1 MLEQQLALHN
11 SEGLYGLMEQAG
23 RALDAHLQHDW
34 PHAQRLW
41 IFCGQGNNGG
51 DGYVLA
57 RLARQ
62 RGLIVE
68 VYALGAPKP
77 DSEAA
82 RAYQLWL
89 ADGGQ
94 VQTSLPVVSDATHGP
109 DLLVDALLGIG
120 PQVPLQGRV
129 LEWIDYINRQP
140 APVLAVDLPSG
151 LHCVSGAPLG
161 TAVRA
166 SRTITF
172 VGWKPGLL
180 TGQGPELTG
189 PITLC
194 PLVTE
199 SIVTESMEAAAL
211 GHDDVTVSRFGTLL
225 RADYG
230 LARYALPPRSR
241 TAHKGSC
248 GRVLVLGGGLGMPGA
263 IRLAA
268 EAALRTG
275 AGLVRVASRTEHQ
288 LLVLAGRPEL
298 MWAASGRSNTDYSAS
313 AAWASVRVLGPG
325 LGQDEWA
332 RSLWSAQL
340 ALPGPLVLDADGLNL
355 LAEAP
360 VYREDWILTPHPG
373 EAARLLACTVAEV
386 EQDRLLAV
394 RRLQQQYG
402 GVVLLK
408 GAGTLVSDGKTIWLC
423 QEGNPGMASGGM
435 GDLLSGIIAALW
447 GQGLSP
453 ATAAWVGV
461 CVHGEAADIAARD
474 GERGMLASD
483 LLPFI
488 RRLVNPVESLDEH

>member
-11 SEGLYGLMEQAG
+11 PEGLYGLMEQAG
-23 RALDAHLQHDW
+23 AALDAHLQRDW

-94 VQTSLPVVSDATHGP
+94 VQTSLPMDPDATHRP

-129 LEWIDYINRQP
+129 LEWIDYINRQSV
-140 APVLAVDLPSG
+140 PVLAVDLPSG
-151 LHCVSGAPLG
+151 LHGATGCSLG
-161 TAVRA
+161 SVVRA
-166 SRTITF
+166 THTVTF
-172 VGWKPGLL
+172 IGLKPGLF
-180 TGQGPELTG
+180 TGQGPEVSG
-189 PITLC
+189 IVSLC
-194 PLVTE
+194 PLAEQSRMATW
-199 SIVTESMEAAAL
+199 I
-211 GHDDVTVSRFGTLL
+211 GCDDLTVSRFGILL
-225 RADYG
+225 KVDYEA
-230 LARYALPPRSR
+230 ARRELPPRSR
-241 TAHKGSC
+241 VAHKGRC
-248 GRVLVLGGGLGMPGA
+248 GRVLVVGGGLGMPGA

-275 AGLVRVASRTEHQ
+275 AGLVKVASRIEHQ
-288 LLVLAGRPEL
+288 SVILSGRPEL
-298 MWAASGRSNTDYSAS
+298 MWSACGTCNTDYAAS
-313 AAWASVRVLGPG
+313 AVWASVRVLGPG
-325 LGQDEWA
+325 LGLDEWA
-332 RSLWSAQL
+332 RSLWEAQVL
-340 ALPGPLVLDADGLNL
+340 RPGPLVLDADALNL

-394 RRLQQQYG
+394 RRLQQRYG

-408 GAGTLVSDGKTIWLC
+408 GAGTLVCDEKNIWLC

-453 ATAAWVGV
+453 AVAAWVGV

-488 RRLVNPVESLDEH
+488 RRLVNSVESLDEH

>member
-11 SEGLYGLMEQAG
+11 PEGLYGLMEQAG
-23 RALDAHLQHDW
+23 AALDAHLQQDW
-34 PHAQRLW
+34 PQVQRLW

-62 RGLIVE
+62 RGLTVQL
-68 VYALGAPKP
+68 YALGAPKP
-77 DSEAA
+77 DTEAA

-94 VQTSLPVVSDATHGP
+94 VQTSLPMEPDTAQAP

-120 PQVPLQGRV
+120 PQTPLQGVV
-129 LEWIDYINRQP
+129 LEWIDYLNRQP
-140 APVLAVDLPSG
+140 VPVLAVDLPSG
-151 LHCVSGAPLG
+151 LQGATGTPLG
-161 TAVRA
+161 AAVHA
-166 SRTITF
+166 SRTVTF
-172 VGWKPGLL
+172 IGWKPGLL
-180 TGQGPELTG
+180 TGQGPELAG
-189 PITLC
+189 SVSLC
-194 PLVTE
+194 PLVAE
-199 SIVTESMEAAAL
+199 SRVAEAL
-211 GHDDVTVSRFGTLL
+211 GIDDVAVSRFGMLL
-225 RADYG
+225 HADYG
-230 LARYALPPRSR
+230 LARHALPPRSR
-241 TAHKGSC
+241 IAHKGSC
-248 GRVLVLGGGLGMPGA
+248 GRVLVLGGGLGTPGA

-268 EAALRTG
+268 EAALRAG
-275 AGLVRVASRTEHQ
+275 AGLVRVASRAEHQ
-288 LLVLAGRPEL
+288 WLVLAGRPEL
-298 MWAASGRSNTDYSAS
+298 MWSTSGTSNTDYAAS

-332 RSLWSAQL
+332 RALWSAQL

-355 LAEAP
+355 LAETP
-360 VYREDWILTPHPG
+360 VYRDDWILTPHPG

-408 GAGTLVSDGKTIWLC
+408 GAGTLVCDGKTIWLC

-453 ATAAWVGV
+453 AAAAWVGV

-488 RRLVNPVESLDEH
+488 RRLVNPVESSG

>member
-11 SEGLYGLMEQAG
+11 PEGLYGLMERAG
-23 RALDAHLQHDW
+23 AALDAHLQRDW

-62 RGLIVE
+62 RGLTVE

-94 VQTSLPVVSDATHGP
+94 VQASLPMDPDATHQP

-120 PQVPLQGRV
+120 PQTLLQGRI
-129 LEWIDYINRQP
+129 LEWIDYINRQS

-151 LHCVSGAPLG
+151 LHCVSGTPLG
-161 TAVRA
+161 SAVRA
-166 SRTITF
+166 SRTLTF
-172 VGWKPGLL
+172 IGWKPGLL

-189 PITLC
+189 SITLC
-194 PLVTE
+194 PLVAE
-199 SIVTESMEAAAL
+199 SMVTESMAAVAL
-211 GHDDVTVSRFGTLL
+211 GHDEVAVSRFGTLL

-230 LARYALPPRSR
+230 LARYALPPRAR

-268 EAALRTG
+268 EAALRAG
-275 AGLVRVASRTEHQ
+275 AGLVRVASRAEHQ
-288 LLVLAGRPEL
+288 LLVLTGRPEL
-298 MWAASGRSNTDYSAS
+298 MWSASGTSSTDYAAS

-332 RSLWSAQL
+332 RTLWAAQL

-360 VYREDWILTPHPG
+360 VYREEWILTPHPG

-386 EQDRLLAV
+386 EQDRLFAV
-394 RRLQQQYG
+394 RRLQQRYG

-408 GAGTLVSDGKTIWLC
+408 GAGTLVCDGKTIWLC

-453 ATAAWVGV
+453 ATAAWAGA

-488 RRLVNPVESLDEH
+488 RRLVNSVESLDEH

>member
-11 SEGLYGLMEQAG
+11 PEGLYGLMERAG
-23 RALDAHLQHDW
+23 AALDAHLQQDW
-34 PHAQRLW
+34 PQVQRLW

-62 RGLIVE
+62 RGLTVQL
-68 VYALGAPKP
+68 YALGAPKP
-77 DSEAA
+77 DTEAA

-94 VQTSLPVVSDATHGP
+94 VQTSLPMDFDATQAP

-120 PQVPLQGRV
+120 PQTLLQGAV
-129 LEWIDYINRQP
+129 LDWIDYLNRQP
-140 APVLAVDLPSG
+140 VPVLAVDLPSG
-151 LHCVSGAPLG
+151 LHGATGAPLG
-161 TAVRA
+161 AAVHA
-166 SRTITF
+166 SRTVTF
-172 VGWKPGLL
+172 IGWKPGLL

-189 PITLC
+189 SVSLC
-194 PLVTE
+194 PLVAK
-199 SIVTESMEAAAL
+199 SMVAESMLAEVL
-211 GHDDVTVSRFGTLL
+211 GIDDVAVSRFGTLL
-225 RADYG
+225 RADYT
-230 LARYALPPRSR
+230 LARHALPPRSR
-241 TAHKGSC
+241 IAHKGNC
-248 GRVLVLGGGLGMPGA
+248 GRVLVLGGGLGTPGA

-268 EAALRTG
+268 EAALRAG
-275 AGLVRVASRTEHQ
+275 SGLVRVASRAEHQ
-288 LLVLAGRPEL
+288 WLVLAGRPEL
-298 MWAASGRSNTDYSAS
+298 MWSASGTSNTDYAAS

-332 RSLWSAQL
+332 RAIWSAQL

-360 VYREDWILTPHPG
+360 VYRDDWVLTPHPG
-373 EAARLLACTVAEV
+373 EAARLLACSVAEI

-394 RRLQQQYG
+394 RRLQQRYG

-408 GAGTLVSDGKTIWLC
+408 GAGTLVCDDKTIWLC

-453 ATAAWVGV
+453 AAAAWVGV

-488 RRLVNPVESLDEH
+488 RRLVNPVESSG

>member
-11 SEGLYGLMEQAG
+11 PEGLYGLMERAG
-23 RALDAHLQHDW
+23 AALDAHLQRDW

-62 RGLIVE
+62 RGLTVE

-94 VQTSLPVVSDATHGP
+94 VQASLPMDPDATHQP

-120 PQVPLQGRV
+120 PQTLLQGRI
-129 LEWIDYINRQP
+129 LEWIDYINRQS

-151 LHCVSGAPLG
+151 LHCVSGTPLG
-161 TAVRA
+161 SAVRA
-166 SRTITF
+166 SRTLTF
-172 VGWKPGLL
+172 IGWKPGLL

-189 PITLC
+189 SITLC
-194 PLVTE
+194 PLVAE
-199 SIVTESMEAAAL
+199 SMVTESMAAVAL
-211 GHDDVTVSRFGTLL
+211 GHDEVAVSRFGTLL

-230 LARYALPPRSR
+230 LARYALPPRAR

-268 EAALRTG
+268 EAALRAG
-275 AGLVRVASRTEHQ
+275 AGLVRVASRAEHQ
-288 LLVLAGRPEL
+288 LLVLTGRPEL
-298 MWAASGRSNTDYSAS
+298 MWSASGTSNTDYAAS

-332 RSLWSAQL
+332 RTLWAAQL

-360 VYREDWILTPHPG
+360 VYREEWILTPHPG

-386 EQDRLLAV
+386 EQDRLFAV
-394 RRLQQQYG
+394 RRLQQRYG

-408 GAGTLVSDGKTIWLC
+408 GAGTLVCDGKTIWLC

-453 ATAAWVGV
+453 ATAAWVGA